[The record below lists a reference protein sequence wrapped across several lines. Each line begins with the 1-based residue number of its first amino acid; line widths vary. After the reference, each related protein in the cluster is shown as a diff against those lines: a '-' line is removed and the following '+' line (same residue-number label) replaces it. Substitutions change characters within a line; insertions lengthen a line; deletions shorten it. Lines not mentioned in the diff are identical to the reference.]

1 MVNLNVNSTVN
12 KDALSTNLTRGS
24 QEVKD
29 ERLKNAKNM
38 VAKLNEQ
45 EEARALL
52 KFSFGCILTL
62 ILFVVSYFI
71 VSLFLFKGNE
81 FILQI
86 FYAGLLSG
94 FLGYILTVL
103 IIVTGTFFDSRDY
116 SLLSLLLPVT
126 STDTVTSSGSITTS
140 FCLSKV
146 CLFVKVTLTFLITLS
161 SSGLTSLIT

>member
-1 MVNLNVNSTVN
+1 MNLNVNSTVN

-71 VSLFLFKGNE
+71 VSLFL
-81 FILQI
+81 
-86 FYAGLLSG
+86 
-94 FLGYILTVL
+94 
-103 IIVTGTFFDSRDY
+103 
-116 SLLSLLLPVT
+116 LLL
-126 STDTVTSSGSITTS
+126 
-140 FCLSKV
+140 
-146 CLFVKVTLTFLITLS
+146 
-161 SSGLTSLIT
+161 

>member
-94 FLGYILTVL
+94 FLGYIITVL
-103 IIVTGTFFDSRDY
+103 IIVTGTFFDSRD
-116 SLLSLLLPVT
+116 
-126 STDTVTSSGSITTS
+126 SSARE
-140 FCLSKV
+140 
-146 CLFVKVTLTFLITLS
+146 
-161 SSGLTSLIT
+161 